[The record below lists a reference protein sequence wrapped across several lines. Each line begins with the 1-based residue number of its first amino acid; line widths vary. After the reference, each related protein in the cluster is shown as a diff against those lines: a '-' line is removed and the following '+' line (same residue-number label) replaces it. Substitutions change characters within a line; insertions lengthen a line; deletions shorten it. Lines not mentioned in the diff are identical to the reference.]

1 MIPSPHSHS
10 FPRIKDKRMNRHR
23 ISYVLLA
30 ALLGTVAVVGCKK
43 KEEPAPVASTPPP
56 AATTPA
62 PAPAPMPATA
72 SVTSVDLGKAVG
84 ADMKVATPATTFAPK
99 DTIYASVGTSTSDPA
114 AAVPAKVGVK
124 WTHVDSNQTVN
135 EETRDVNLTGMGN
148 TEFHIAKPDGWP
160 AGKYK
165 VEVSLDGNVVQTRE
179 FEVKK

>member
-1 MIPSPHSHS
+1 
-10 FPRIKDKRMNRHR
+10 MNRHR

-30 ALLGTVAVVGCKK
+30 AVLGTAVIAGCKK

-56 AATTPA
+56 ATTPA
-62 PAPAPMPATA
+62 PEPAPAPMPATA
-72 SVTSVDLGKAVG
+72 SVTSVDLGNAVG
-84 ADMKVATPATTFAPK
+84 ADKKVATPATAFAPK
-99 DTIYASVGTSTSDPA
+99 DTIYASIGTSTSDPA
-114 AAVPAKVGVK
+114 ASVPAKVGVK

-135 EETRDVNLTGMGN
+135 EETRDLTLMGSNN

-179 FEVKK
+179 FEIKK